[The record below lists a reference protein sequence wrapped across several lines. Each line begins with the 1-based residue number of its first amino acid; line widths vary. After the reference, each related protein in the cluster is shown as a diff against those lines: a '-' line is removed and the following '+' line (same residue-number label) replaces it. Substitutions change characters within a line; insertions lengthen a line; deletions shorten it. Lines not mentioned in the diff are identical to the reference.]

1 MHPAEPVAAPAD
13 RLSLY
18 WATLRRRWRLAVAIV
33 AAAVVA
39 GIAVGMLMPTS
50 YQATSKVL
58 IGQRA
63 ELDALL
69 GAAGY
74 VPDPERE
81 VNTNLAM
88 VSLQPVVEDVRRR
101 LGLHAGTGE
110 LLGKLTAQIDRN
122 SNVVSITVEDS
133 SPEVAART
141 ANAFAL
147 AFRDF
152 AARSAQESLD
162 EAVTAA
168 RERAAQLP
176 PGLDRDALDR
186 EISRLQA
193 AGAFATGGVQVVD
206 RATAASATATGGV
219 KGKALVAGFLGVLA
233 AAVAIVVLARTD
245 RTLRDEEQV
254 EALLELPVL
263 GTVAPVIGTR
273 ADTAARDAFAA
284 LALALGVGGAPP
296 RSAASNGTGG
306 YVVLI
311 TSPGAGDGTT
321 SVALGLARAFG
332 EMGRRTL
339 AIEGNLRSPSFAREL
354 NVVPTP
360 GLAGILADGRTLDDE
375 LLELPL
381 GIGAGVPA
389 GTLAAGPRRPL
400 PQPLLAGPRM
410 AALLAEARTRA
421 NVVVLAGAPTEEF
434 SDSLAL
440 AAQADAVLLVAR
452 IGVTRRDEL
461 QRARRAFEQLGVHVA
476 GAVATA
482 RIPSRRSGLP
492 AHRPAAPRQSVHA
505 RGAASAN
512 GSAHETPEVIPQ

>member
-1 MHPAEPVAAPAD
+1 
-13 RLSLY
+13 
-18 WATLRRRWRLAVAIV
+18 
-33 AAAVVA
+33 
-39 GIAVGMLMPTS
+39 
-50 YQATSKVL
+50 
-58 IGQRA
+58 
-63 ELDALL
+63 
-69 GAAGY
+69 
-74 VPDPERE
+74 
-81 VNTNLAM
+81 
-88 VSLQPVVEDVRRR
+88 
-101 LGLHAGTGE
+101 
-110 LLGKLTAQIDRN
+110 
-122 SNVVSITVEDS
+122 
-133 SPEVAART
+133 
-141 ANAFAL
+141 
-147 AFRDF
+147 
-152 AARSAQESLD
+152 
-162 EAVTAA
+162 
-168 RERAAQLP
+168 
-176 PGLDRDALDR
+176 
-186 EISRLQA
+186 
-193 AGAFATGGVQVVD
+193 
-206 RATAASATATGGV
+206 
-219 KGKALVAGFLGVLA
+219 VLA

-311 TSPGAGDGTT
+311 TSPGEGDGTT

-375 LLELPL
+375 LVELPL
-381 GIGAGVPA
+381 GIGAGLPA
-389 GTLAAGPRRPL
+389 GTLAVGPRRPL

-421 NVVVLAGAPTEEF
+421 NVVVLAGTPTEEF

-452 IGVTRRDEL
+452 IGVTQRDEL

-482 RIPSRRSGLP
+482 RIPPRRSGLP

-505 RGAASAN
+505 RGAAPAN